1 MRAEVFRVA
10 MASPDDVS
18 GVIELIDSGR
28 CKAED
33 IVCIMGKT
41 EGNGCVNDFARGFS
55 TYVLTDIF
63 ARRLGISRREVTD
76 RIAMIMSGGTEGVMS
91 PHFTV
96 FARSSEGAGNGRDKR
111 LAIASGHTRE
121 LLPEEIGRMAQ
132 VTETASEVGRLMKA
146 AQIESPED
154 LHFVQVKTPL
164 LTTGRIEEA
173 RERHQSVCTDN
184 TYKSMAYSRA
194 ASALGI
200 ALATGE
206 VKENQLSDEAIC
218 RDWPLCSGVASTS
231 SGIELM
237 CNEIM
242 VVGNS
247 PAWGGDLL
255 IGHSVMQ
262 DAIDA
267 DAVKTA
273 LDNAGFRFE
282 WRLSP
287 EQQSRVVNVLAKCEA
302 SPDGRIRGRR
312 HTMLEDSDINSTR
325 HARCVVNA
333 VIASIVGD
341 SMVYVSGGAEHQ
353 GPPGGGP
360 VAAIV
365 RVA

>member
-1 MRAEVFRVA
+1 MRAEVFRVP
-10 MASPDDVS
+10 MASPDDIT
-18 GVIELIDSGR
+18 GVVDLIEGGR
-28 CKAED
+28 CRPDEV
-33 IVCIMGKT
+33 VCVMGKT
-41 EGNGCVNDFARGFS
+41 EGNGCVNDFSRGFS
-55 TYVLTDIF
+55 TYVLRDYF
-63 ARRLGISRREVTD
+63 ARCLNLSREEASE
-76 RIAMIMSGGTEGVMS
+76 RIALIMSGGTEGVMS

-96 FARSSEGAGNGRDKR
+96 FARSTGGEGNGGDKR
-111 LAIASGHTRE
+111 LAIASAHTRE
-121 LLPEEIGRMAQ
+121 FLPEEIGRMPQ
-132 VTETASEVGRLMKA
+132 VRETAAVVRRLMKE
-146 AQIESPED
+146 AQIESTDD

-173 RERHQSVCTDN
+173 RRRHQTLCTDN

-206 VKENQLSDEAIC
+206 VKEAQLRDEVIC
-218 RDWPLCSGVASTS
+218 RDWSLSSGVASAS
-231 SGIELM
+231 SGIELT
-237 CNEIM
+237 CNEVM

-247 PAWGGDLL
+247 AAWGGDLV

-262 DAIDA
+262 DALDA
-267 DAVKTA
+267 DAVKSA
-273 LDNAGFRFE
+273 LNHAGLPFE
-282 WRLSP
+282 WRP
-287 EQQSRVVNVLAKCEA
+287 TPDQQKRIVNVLAKCEA

-312 HTMLEDSDINSTR
+312 HTMLDDSDINSTR

>member
-1 MRAEVFRVA
+1 MRAEVFRVP
-10 MASPDDVS
+10 MRSPDDIR
-18 GVIELIDSGR
+18 GVVDLIDSGQCR
-28 CKAED
+28 AED
-33 IVCIMGKT
+33 VVCIMGKT

-55 TYVLTDIF
+55 TFVLTDYF
-63 ARRLGISRREVTD
+63 AGRLGISRRDVAD

-96 FARSSEGAGNGRDKR
+96 FARSAEGEGNGGDKR

-121 LLPEEIGRMAQ
+121 FLPEEIGRMAQ
-132 VTETASEVGRLMKA
+132 ARETAAEVTRLMKA
-146 AQIESPED
+146 AQIDSADD

-164 LTTGRIEEA
+164 LTTEQVDDA
-173 RERHQSVCTDN
+173 RGRHQTVCTDN

-206 VKENQLSDEAIC
+206 VREEQLSDEVIGS
-218 RDWPLCSGVASTS
+218 DWSLSSGVASTS

-247 PAWGGDLL
+247 GAWGGDLV

-262 DAIDA
+262 DAIDGE
-267 DAVKTA
+267 AVKAA
-273 LDNAGFRFE
+273 LQSAGLSFE
-282 WRLSP
+282 WRLAP
-287 EQQSRVVNVLAKCEA
+287 EQQKRVVNILAKCEA
-302 SPDGRIRGRR
+302 SPDGRIRDRR

-341 SMVYVSGGAEHQ
+341 PMVYVSGGAEHQ

-365 RVA
+365 RVV